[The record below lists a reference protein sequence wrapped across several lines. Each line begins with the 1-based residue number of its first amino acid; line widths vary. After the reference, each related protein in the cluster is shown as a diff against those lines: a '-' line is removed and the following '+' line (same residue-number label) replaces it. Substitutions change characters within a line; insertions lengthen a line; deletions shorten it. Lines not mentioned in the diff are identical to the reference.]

1 MTVEKRRLKEGTE
14 DEYETVK
21 EDETLNSMIPLWKKN
36 KKEIKPEEYEAFY
49 KDKFMD
55 YEKPLKVI
63 HYKTEGQATYDALL
77 FIPSHAP
84 FDYYTKEYEKGLQL
98 YSKGVLIMDKC
109 KDLLPDHFS
118 FVKGLVDSEDLSLNI
133 SREVLQHDHQLKLI
147 AKTIEKKIDS
157 ELKKMLETDRETYEK
172 FFKAFGMQIKFGVYS
187 DYGIHKDSLKDL
199 LLFYSSSEKKPET

>member
-1 MTVEKRRLKEGTE
+1 
-14 DEYETVK
+14 
-21 EDETLNSMIPLWKKN
+21 
-36 KKEIKPEEYEAFY
+36 
-49 KDKFMD
+49 MD
-55 YEKPLKVI
+55 YEKPRKVI

-147 AKTIEKKIDS
+147 AK
-157 ELKKMLETDRETYEK
+157 
-172 FFKAFGMQIKFGVYS
+172 
-187 DYGIHKDSLKDL
+187 
-199 LLFYSSSEKKPET
+199 P

>member
-157 ELKKMLETDRETYEK
+157 ELKKMLETDREAYEE

-187 DYGIHKDSLKDL
+187 DYGIHKDSSRICSCSIRRVKR
-199 LLFYSSSEKKPET
+199 SP